1 MNYPKWA
8 DIAGLVARLN
18 KRKHPDCIGA
28 ATKLED
34 LQAGLHNRTAEL
46 EMAERRLATLG
57 SLIER
62 GAAQTRE
69 ERNDAH
75 ELLIVS
81 LPSPVW
87 FQLLSCY
94 RTRSEGQTI
103 YEELKLLREIAGITV
118 ETLRAVDDWLGHAST
133 REAAMES
140 LWRLTRILERAGFQA
155 PHEHLAWRGQIIRAL
170 EEAGLG
176 LGDDGRVRL
185 RSVSDQYWEP
195 ASGPL
200 IAELLGQVPVAVRD
214 PSPPQSVGVNT
225 NETPS
230 A

>member
-8 DIAGLVARLN
+8 DIAGLVARLG
-18 KRKHPDCIGA
+18 KRKHADCIA
-28 ATKLED
+28 AAIKLED
-34 LQAGLHNRTAEL
+34 MQAGLHNRTAEL
-46 EMAERRLATLG
+46 ELAERRLAILG

-62 GAAQTRE
+62 AAAQSRE
-69 ERNDAH
+69 ESNDAN
-75 ELLIVS
+75 ELVGVS
-81 LPSPVW
+81 LPSSVW

-94 RTRSEGQTI
+94 RTRSDGQTI

-118 ETLRAVDDWLGHAST
+118 ETLRSVDDWLGHAST

-140 LWRLTRILERAGFQA
+140 LWRLMRILERAGFQV

-185 RSVSDQYWEP
+185 RSVSDKYWEP

-200 IAELLGQVPVAVRD
+200 IIELLGQLPAAVEG
-214 PSPPQSVGVNT
+214 PSRP
-225 NETPS
+225 
-230 A
+230 